1 MLTALETNPA
11 HKRKM
16 SRNVSNLPSLSHPI
30 SQWLGIR
37 PGSVSLA
44 SLGHRKQQK
53 LLQLTWWRCGLSNV
67 GRYQQKTML
76 QMFGLPKTKK
86 NEKTPGRKGLWI
98 ELGAHDKHKTL
109 GPLLHLLHSGESIP
123 RARDVDLAIH
133 RRHGHVSLHGGMV
146 ALLMHVLKTLT
157 HGPFEMKTKK
167 LLKGFRNILPKI
179 TRICLISLYFIYH
192 FMS

>member
-1 MLTALETNPA
+1 
-11 HKRKM
+11 M

-44 SLGHRKQQK
+44 GHRKQQE
-53 LLQLTWWRCGLSNV
+53 LPQLTWWRRGLSNV
-67 GRYQQKTML
+67 GRYEQKTVL
-76 QMFGLPKTKK
+76 QMFGLTTTKK
-86 NEKTPGRKGLWI
+86 EEETAGIVWVSGLN
-98 ELGAHDKHKTL
+98 LGHIDKHKTL
-109 GPLLHLLHSGESIP
+109 GPLLHLLHTGESIP
-123 RARDVDLAIH
+123 RARDVDLATH

-179 TRICLISLYFIYH
+179 TRI
-192 FMS
+192 